1 MDGNKETGS
10 SRQIKEVAYM
20 NSEQFSQCKWNFV
33 VVVVGTTVSSVP
45 PATSQI

>member
-1 MDGNKETGS
+1 MDDNKETGS

-33 VVVVGTTVSSVP
+33 VVGTIVSSVP